1 MGWWSTTIMG
11 GDTPLDFKSEIF
23 DLINRDQFNDKGAKV
38 RVPLEKVQSLFLN
51 GKMDDLLNR
60 WGCGKPD
67 EAFYR
72 EYKSIGFQVLAVLM
86 MGYGCAIQPELK
98 GLMREWILQDGWAKE
113 DYERRGHVD
122 DLLKK
127 LDGYNGSAVTVKSES
142 LLQKFFEKKENV
154 D

>member
-11 GDTPLDFKSEIF
+11 GDTPLDFKSTIF
-23 DLINRDQFNDKGAKV
+23 DLIGRDQFNDRGAKV
-38 RVPLEKVQSLFLN
+38 RVPLEKAQSLFLK
-51 GKMDDLLNR
+51 GKMDDILNR

-67 EAFYR
+67 EEFYR

-86 MGYGCAIQPELK
+86 MEYGCEIKPELK
-98 GLMREWILQDGWAKE
+98 GLMREWISQDGWGKE

-127 LDGYNGSAVTVKSES
+127 LDGYNGSPVKVKSES
-142 LLQKFFEKKENV
+142 LFSKFFEMKKE
-154 D
+154 